1 MASFNG
7 WVRND
12 KIIQLQSELVSDDIT
27 AYTKARVSEM
37 ARWKERS
44 DIQAEIETTLL
55 EKANGM
61 FRWLACQFD
70 TLEQCLD
77 PPSVRR
83 ELQNLPKTLDATY
96 AQILQRIHPNHLSTA
111 KRLLQFL
118 TYSERPL
125 KLEEA
130 VDLITVDPSSQP
142 AFSPENRMP
151 IPEEII
157 QYCSS
162 LVVPVHEGKRA
173 EIQLAHFSV
182 KEYLL
187 SDRLEP
193 HLAEG
198 LDEISAKAS
207 IIDVEKGADINA
219 QGGEYVNALQAVSV
233 FGHLEMAEMLIQKGA
248 DINARCGEHGN
259 ALQAALETGHRKI
272 AEMLIQNSAERMD
285 RL

>member
-1 MASFNG
+1 
-7 WVRND
+7 
-12 KIIQLQSELVSDDIT
+12 
-27 AYTKARVSEM
+27 
-37 ARWKERS
+37 
-44 DIQAEIETTLL
+44 
-55 EKANGM
+55 
-61 FRWLACQFD
+61 FRWVSCQFD

-96 AQILQRIHPNHLSTA
+96 AQILRRIHPHQLSMA

-130 VDLITVDPSSQP
+130 VDLIVVDPSSQP
-142 AFSPENRMP
+142 AFTPENRMP

-162 LVVPVHEGKRA
+162 LVVLAQKSVQSYQFNTDTVEQVT

-193 HLAEG
+193 NVAKE
-198 LDEISAKAS
+198 LDRISAKAS
-207 IIDVEKGADINA
+207 IVNVCLSYLLTIYQLRSPQETRKQYYLAEFSARYWMEHAKDVESSYKAII
-219 QGGEYVNALQAVSV
+219 QSGGLY
-233 FGHLEMAEMLIQKGA
+233 
-248 DINARCGEHGN
+248 GN
-259 ALQAALETGHRKI
+259 ALQAASVEGHLEI
-272 AEMLIQNSAERMD
+272 A
-285 RL
+285 